1 LLHFAWNTF
10 SLQQHLLYQQKIMAG
25 GKQNAYMFDI
35 IASSFF
41 QKKTCRLPGIGNL
54 ELATTPAEY
63 DFGNKQIKAPK
74 ETILFIAASPY
85 DNSFNEFSAISQLMK
100 DELDKKGSV
109 AVTGLG
115 SFTKDSGGTIHFS
128 AVELDEDFY
137 QPVKAE
143 KVIHKDA
150 EHSILVGDEETTNV
164 KMNEYYS
171 EAGEATGSKGKWWVW
186 AIVLGAAG
194 LAAIGYYLYA
204 NGFNNLASKA
214 AF

>member
-1 LLHFAWNTF
+1 
-10 SLQQHLLYQQKIMAG
+10 MAG

-54 ELATTPAEY
+54 ELAITPAEY
-63 DFGNKQIKAPK
+63 DFSDKQIKAPK

-85 DNSFNEFSAISQLMK
+85 DNSFNEFSAISQLMR
-100 DELDKKGSV
+100 DELDRKGSV
-109 AVTGLG
+109 EVTGLG
-115 SFTKDSGGTIHFS
+115 SFTKDSTGTIHFS
-128 AVELDEDFY
+128 AVRLNEDFY
-137 QPVKAE
+137 QPVTAE

-150 EHSILVGDEETTNV
+150 EHAILVGNEETTNV

-171 EAGEATGSKGKWWVW
+171 EAEETKTPKGKWWVW

-194 LAAIGYYLYA
+194 LVAIGYYLYA
-204 NGFNNLASKA
+204 NGFNNLGSKSI
-214 AF
+214 F

>member
-1 LLHFAWNTF
+1 
-10 SLQQHLLYQQKIMAG
+10 MAG

-63 DFGNKQIKAPK
+63 DFGNKQIKAPG

-85 DNSFNEFSAISQLMK
+85 DNSFNEFSAISQLMR
-100 DELDKKGSV
+100 DELDKEGRV
-109 AVTGLG
+109 EVTGLG
-115 SFTKDSGGTIHFS
+115 SFTKDSSGAMYFS
-128 AVELDEDFY
+128 AVQLNESFY
-137 QPVKAE
+137 QPVTAE

-150 EHSILVGDEETTNV
+150 EHTILVGDEETTNV

-171 EAGEATGSKGKWWVW
+171 ESEETTTSKSKWWIW
-186 AIVLGAAG
+186 AIVSGAAG
-194 LAAIGYYLYA
+194 LAVIGYYLYT
-204 NGFNNLASKA
+204 NGFNNLGNKSI
-214 AF
+214 F